1 MIYYWGNEVDG
12 EMVRFT
18 FSGSGMPG
26 VPAAARLL
34 FRVPFLAGIDIE
46 KVGPD
51 VYENA
56 DIKKQISNERNSA
69 AE

>member
-1 MIYYWGNEVDG
+1 
-12 EMVRFT
+12 
-18 FSGSGMPG
+18 MPG